1 MVLLDILGAKG
12 EIVNISG
19 CIEKCL
25 FSLIIN
31 TYPPVSISFLLL
43 HFAVAAFHQSL
54 QSHHPFAHARGSRQV
69 RIGDLKQ

>member
-31 TYPPVSISFLLL
+31 NTYPPVSISFLLL
-43 HFAVAAFHQSL
+43 HFAVAAF
-54 QSHHPFAHARGSRQV
+54 R
-69 RIGDLKQ
+69 